1 MVLSEGAVLLPVE
14 IWTEPTIYTQDAV
27 AGGKDFHWKIHFSF
41 TAMRDQQK
49 TTTGG
54 VIGGLMNGGLIFGE
68 REMLQERDVDVG
80 GKLLGERR
88 CDKSQ
93 PGR

>member
-1 MVLSEGAVLLPVE
+1 MVLSEGAVLLPVK

-54 VIGGLMNGGLIFGE
+54 VIWWIDE
-68 REMLQERDVDVG
+68 RWIDIWEKRDAP
-80 GKLLGERR
+80 GK
-88 CDKSQ
+88 
-93 PGR
+93 GRGCLRGVTREGKV